1 MNTTKQ
7 LYQWDINQML
17 VDCTGLYVDFPVNG
31 EIYRVETKDGE
42 CLIPDEFIQAGGRQ
56 KIWECMPDCTR
67 KEFVLEIKARPMP
80 PDYAFTPTEKLTFDG
95 LVKRVDDAVAD
106 MIRMADSGEFDGYT
120 PVKGKDYFTADE
132 IKQIQDEVSSGA
144 VGDFKSVVDA
154 ETETFKK
161 SAEAWT
167 HGHPE
172 YPERDE
178 DNAAYY
184 AGVASENAG
193 SAYDSLVE
201 TKRLASQ
208 VHSDADATSQNT
220 SLAEQYKAQAAQS
233 AANALF
239 SEQAAKVSETAAQE
253 AQAGA
258 ETAEGQA
265 ELYAGQTASDKISV
279 ELIKSETDKTAQ
291 KIVEDK
297 NTVQRLADDFTLTH
311 QQAVADVNNAGQAQT
326 ERVENA
332 GEAAVDEIEV
342 ARQQAINSVSDEGE
356 SQKNVVKSEGD
367 TQVANVQAVV
377 DGIAQESTA
386 QQILEKSNQSLPF
399 LEEIARNSGKAGS
412 LNGFGLE
419 KGVNDSVVITYTNPE
434 TEQFESASVLPTDT
448 TLVKIDE
455 AIAGINESLKIIAL
469 QKGVEA

>member
-7 LYQWDINQML
+7 LYQRDINQML
-17 VDCTGLYVDFPVNG
+17 VDCTGLYVDCSVNG

-106 MIRMADSGEFDGYT
+106 MIRMADPGEFDGYT
-120 PVKGKDYFTADE
+120 PVKGKDYFTA
-132 IKQIQDEVSSGA
+132 
-144 VGDFKSVVDA
+144 VDA

-208 VHSDADATSQNT
+208 VHSDEDATSQNT

>member
-80 PDYAFTPTEKLTFDG
+80 PDYAFTPAEKLTFDG
-95 LVKRVDDAVAD
+95 LAKRVDDAIAD
-106 MIRMADSGEFDGYT
+106 MIRMADSGKFDGYT

-167 HGHPE
+167 HGHPD

-208 VHSDADATSQNT
+208 VHSDEDATSQNT

-265 ELYAGQTASDKISV
+265 ELYAGQTAS
-279 ELIKSETDKTAQ
+279 
-291 KIVEDK
+291 DK

-399 LEEIARNSGKAGS
+399 LGEIARNSGKAGS